1 MVETAHRLGGS
12 PSTVRTPRPLQ
23 HFRALDGIR
32 AVAVIGVLLYH
43 FGVPHSSGG
52 FLGVDLF
59 FVLSGYLI
67 TGQLMTRWVFG
78 PHIGLREFGQFWG
91 ARARRLFPSL
101 AVVLAAT
108 TGVVAIADRVQLSVF
123 RGDLAAAATY
133 TSNWWYVFHHR
144 SYFVASGRPP
154 LLQHL
159 WSLAVEEQFY
169 LVWPVVIA
177 LVALV
182 VRRRWARK
190 GALLVVAVGL
200 AVTSALVMGLGSSLA
215 QVPQLGDPSRWYF
228 GSDSHAVG
236 LLVGSILA
244 IARGGDGLGGRRHT
258 PMGRAHPWST
268 VTGFVALAVVLAFL
282 SRVGEYSAWLYRFG
296 FVVFSVTAAVIIA
309 VAVQRGP
316 LERLLGNPLL
326 TAIGRRSYSM
336 YLWHWP
342 VACMTRPGLDIA
354 WPQWQ
359 VFLLRVGITLALTE
373 ATYRFVE
380 CPIRAHGWRLVWRRI
395 RAVHVGRVR
404 GPVLLGGLGAVLVAS
419 ICTPAGVAAPH
430 QASYD
435 AGGVYVRCTTGT
447 DGRPQVPADAP
458 AGARCAPAATPGPA
472 VTSTTTP
479 ASSVPPSTGTPRPS
493 PTHRATTRPQPSGTA
508 ASPSSR
514 PTTSPPA
521 PTTHQAAPPPPHGVE
536 QLSSLPLVVY
546 GDSVPLGAV
555 PELTG
560 EFASV
565 TNHATEGEQSWDL
578 LPELTA
584 DAQAGRLDGAVV
596 LLHTGDNGLIS
607 ESQLRTAMAALHG
620 ARRVVV
626 ATPHTPRQWEQPAVA
641 VLRKVV
647 PDYPN
652 ARLMDW
658 NAAVA
663 DQSSWLWSDG
673 IHLTPS
679 GGQAYAHLVARAAV
693 EK

>member
-1 MVETAHRLGGS
+1 M
-12 PSTVRTPRPLQ
+12 Q

-32 AVAVIGVLLYH
+32 AVAVVGVLLYH

-78 PHIGLREFGQFWG
+78 PPVGIGSFGKFWG

-101 AVVLAAT
+101 AVVLAVT
-108 TGVVAIADRVQLSVF
+108 TGVVAVADRVQLSVY

-154 LLQHL
+154 MLQHL

-169 LVWPVVIA
+169 LVWPVVVL
-177 LVALV
+177 LVTLLV
-182 VRRRWARK
+182 RKRWARK
-190 GALLVVAVGL
+190 GALLLVAVGL
-200 AVTSALVMGLGSSLA
+200 TLASALVMGVGSARA

-236 LLVGSILA
+236 LLVGSVLA

-258 PMGRAHPWST
+258 PAGRAHPWST
-268 VTGFVALAVVLAFL
+268 RVGFAALALVVLAL
-282 SRVGEYSAWLYRFG
+282 SQVGEYSTWLYRFG
-296 FVVFSVTAAVIIA
+296 FLLFSVVAAVVIA
-309 VAVQRGP
+309 VAVQPGP
-316 LERLLGNPLL
+316 LERLLGNPAL
-326 TAIGRRSYSM
+326 AAVGRRSYSI

-354 WPQWQ
+354 WPEWK

-373 ATYRFVE
+373 ATYQLVE
-380 CPIRAHGWRLVWRRI
+380 CPVRRHGWRAVWRRI
-395 RAVHVGRVR
+395 RAVRVGRAR
-404 GPVLLGGLGAVLVAS
+404 GPALLGGLGAVLVAAV
-419 ICTPAGVAAPH
+419 CTPAGVAVPH
-430 QASYD
+430 QSSYA
-435 AGGVYVRCTTGT
+435 AGGVYVRCTTATNGA
-447 DGRPQVPADAP
+447 PQLPASAP
-458 AGARCAPAATPGPA
+458 AGARCGAGAAPSPAATPAPGAATKPA
-472 VTSTTTP
+472 PSKRPTSAPSATST
-479 ASSVPPSTGTPRPS
+479 
-493 PTHRATTRPQPSGTA
+493 
-508 ASPSSR
+508 
-514 PTTSPPA
+514 PA
-521 PTTHQAAPPPPHGVE
+521 PTTHQAVPPAPNGVARLGS
-536 QLSSLPLVVY
+536 QDLVVY

-584 DAQAGRLDGAVV
+584 DANAGLLDGKVV

-607 ESQLRTAMAALHG
+607 ESQLRTALAALHD
-620 ARRVVV
+620 ARRVIV
-626 ATPHTPRQWEQPAVA
+626 ATPHTPRQWEEPAVA
-641 VLRKVV
+641 VLRAVV

-658 NAAVA
+658 NTAVS
-663 DQSSWLWSDG
+663 DQSGWLWSDG

-679 GGQAYAHLVARAAV
+679 GGRAYAHLVAQAAV